1 MPTSRE
7 VRLELINKVFKL
19 KKVDTNAP
27 SNLLFSKVMQA
38 KQLFITSFETKKTLE
53 GYDMHIEVYEHED
66 FVYSHDTFIHFFY
79 PREKLVESSNFM
91 GLINRFALE
100 NNLRLVG
107 EIIEV
112 HDLKQLFFNDF
123 DYIECYVAVED
134 YKD

>member
-1 MPTSRE
+1 
-7 VRLELINKVFKL
+7 
-19 KKVDTNAP
+19 
-27 SNLLFSKVMQA
+27 
-38 KQLFITSFETKKTLE
+38 
-53 GYDMHIEVYEHED
+53 MHIEVYEHED